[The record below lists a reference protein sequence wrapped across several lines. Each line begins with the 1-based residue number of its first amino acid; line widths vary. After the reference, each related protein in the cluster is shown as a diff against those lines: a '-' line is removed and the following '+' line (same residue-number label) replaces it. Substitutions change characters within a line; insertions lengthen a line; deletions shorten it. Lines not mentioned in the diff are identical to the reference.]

1 MLISE
6 LAKTAGGFTR
16 LLQGSSSNI
25 KGLRDAN
32 ARKKMRHV
40 ARNGGK
46 GEVPKGAYGP
56 Q

>member
-16 LLQGSSSNI
+16 FKVQALTSRGFETPTP
-25 KGLRDAN
+25 G
-32 ARKKMRHV
+32 KKMRHV